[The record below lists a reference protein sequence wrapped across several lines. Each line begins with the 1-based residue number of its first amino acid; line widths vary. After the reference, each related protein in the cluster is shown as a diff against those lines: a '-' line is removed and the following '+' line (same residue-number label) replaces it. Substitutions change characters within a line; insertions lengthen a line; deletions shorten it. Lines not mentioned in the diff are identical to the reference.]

1 MQTLFYPN
9 HKVNKMFVVTYDLM
23 DMPARSQTFIRQKT
37 VYAPCEEQTTP
48 TTPKCN
54 QLLLERQDSSEGGKK
69 ERKLPTYLRYLIHL
83 RFRSTKTNKVSFH
96 LENFTPVS
104 NLLQY

>member
-48 TTPKCN
+48 TTPKYN
-54 QLLLERQDSSEGGKK
+54 QLLLERQNSSEGGRK

-83 RFRSTKTNKVSFH
+83 RFRSTKTNKVSCH
-96 LENFTPVS
+96 LENFIPVS
-104 NLLQY
+104 DLLQY